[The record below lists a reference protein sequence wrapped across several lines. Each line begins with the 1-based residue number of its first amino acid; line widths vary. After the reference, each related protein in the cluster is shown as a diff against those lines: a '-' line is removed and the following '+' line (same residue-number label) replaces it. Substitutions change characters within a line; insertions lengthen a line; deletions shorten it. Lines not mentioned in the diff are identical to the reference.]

1 MPNMVRNSCEKR
13 KNNKTKTKQKDSF
26 KMCFDYFEAIIYD
39 ADTESSEQFR
49 TKSKQNAAS
58 AKRGKTNVASHPWSF
73 TFNSRRMKLWQH

>member
-13 KNNKTKTKQKDSF
+13 KNKKKTKQKDSL

-58 AKRGKTNVASHPWSF
+58 AKCRKTNVTSPHWSF